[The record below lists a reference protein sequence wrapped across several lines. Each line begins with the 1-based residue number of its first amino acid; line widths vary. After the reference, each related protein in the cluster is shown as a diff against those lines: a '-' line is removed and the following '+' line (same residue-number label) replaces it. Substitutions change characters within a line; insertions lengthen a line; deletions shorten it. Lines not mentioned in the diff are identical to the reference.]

1 MNARGF
7 KASARRASPNALR
20 VGSLDSHD
28 RIRLSGRLRR
38 VLSDHP
44 NVRNFTIEH
53 IVEALGS
60 ESGSAVALFSA
71 AGIFEA
77 PDAGILSGR
86 LTAGLG
92 AQLALGPRRV
102 HLPRAVLRRKIPRS
116 SLALLIHSLCAIL
129 DGVEMGLKERWS
141 WVFSPFMSGVLG
153 VVLFLLG
160 LASMA
165 PIVGGGVQ
173 HAGSAFLVALGMAE
187 RDGLA
192 AMIGAL
198 AGLASIAL
206 AVLSVLS
213 GRKLWAKVRSWL
225 LRCARW
231 LHLRALANLLDHCS
245 QGIGELLQLRWSGL
259 LLLMFA
265 PAPALERL
273 HAERPESPLRRR
285 VRRVRMIAECA
296 HARLTAKVHGT

>member
-7 KASARRASPNALR
+7 KVSVRSATPHAMHVGAL
-20 VGSLDSHD
+20 GSHD
-28 RIRLSGRLRR
+28 RLRLSGRLRR
-38 VLSDHP
+38 VLSDRP
-44 NVRNFTIEH
+44 NVRHFTVEH
-53 IVEALGS
+53 IVQALSSDNGA
-60 ESGSAVALFSA
+60 AVALFSA

-77 PDAGILSGR
+77 PDAGILSAH
-86 LTAGLG
+86 LTAALG
-92 AQLALGPRRV
+92 AQLALGQRRV

-116 SLALLIHSLCAIL
+116 SLALLIHSLCAVL
-129 DGVEMGLKERWS
+129 DVVEVGLRERWC
-141 WVFSPFMSGVLG
+141 WVFNPFMSGVLG

-213 GRKLWAKVRSWL
+213 GRKLWAKIRSWL

-245 QGIGELLQLRWSGL
+245 QGIGELLRLRWSGL
-259 LLLMFA
+259 LLVMFA
-265 PAPALERL
+265 PAPPLERL
-273 HAERPESPLRRR
+273 PAERPESALRQR
-285 VRRVRMIAECA
+285 VRRVTMIAERA
-296 HARLTAKVHGT
+296 HSRLTAKAHGT